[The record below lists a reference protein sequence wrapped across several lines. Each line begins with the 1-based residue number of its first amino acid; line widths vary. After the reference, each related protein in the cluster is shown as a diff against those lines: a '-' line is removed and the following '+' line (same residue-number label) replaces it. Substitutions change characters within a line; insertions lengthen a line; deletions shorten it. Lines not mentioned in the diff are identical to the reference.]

1 MEQAFNKFKKGR
13 EEEVE
18 QMTLIFFDK
27 EKSLLKKHKALK
39 VMFEDYRKDILREF
53 TIKEDICTSVLNEKK
68 ILMGELEMAKLI
80 IGDKDLC

>member
-1 MEQAFNKFKKGR
+1 
-13 EEEVE
+13 
-18 QMTLIFFDK
+18 
-27 EKSLLKKHKALK
+27 
-39 VMFEDYRKDILREF
+39 MFEDYRKDILREF